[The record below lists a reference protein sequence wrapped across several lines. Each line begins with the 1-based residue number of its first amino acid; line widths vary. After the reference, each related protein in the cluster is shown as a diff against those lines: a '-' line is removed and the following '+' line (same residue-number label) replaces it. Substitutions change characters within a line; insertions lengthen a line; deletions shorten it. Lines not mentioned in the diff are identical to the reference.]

1 MAPRYRESSLRTH
14 VTSAVV
20 AGVVLVVVVAAA
32 YLVGPTA
39 SSPAAAPPAGS
50 SAGSGVASSGAAAE
64 RPANP
69 APHRLADQPAVERYF
84 NATSAKPGN
93 PTVVIR
99 PELDER
105 RQGYV
110 VYALAGQYRTL
121 STVARLAD
129 GAAAGANQR
138 FEIWGDGRLL
148 FADVVGRGAER
159 PITGL
164 DVSGVN
170 ELKFCAVAA
179 GPAGTDPYAAEAYF
193 VNPVVS
199 P

>member
-1 MAPRYRESSLRTH
+1 MAPRHRESSLHTH
-14 VTSAVV
+14 VASAAV

-32 YLVGPTA
+32 YLVGPA
-39 SSPAAAPPAGS
+39 ALSPAAAPPPPAGS
-50 SAGSGVASSGAAAE
+50 SAGGGAAAE
-64 RPANP
+64 RPANL

-84 NATSAKPGN
+84 NATSAKPGS

-148 FADVVGRGAER
+148 YADVVGRGAER

-164 DVSGVN
+164 DVTGVN

-179 GPAGTDPYAAEAYF
+179 GPAAADPYAAEAYF
-193 VNPVVS
+193 VDPVVS